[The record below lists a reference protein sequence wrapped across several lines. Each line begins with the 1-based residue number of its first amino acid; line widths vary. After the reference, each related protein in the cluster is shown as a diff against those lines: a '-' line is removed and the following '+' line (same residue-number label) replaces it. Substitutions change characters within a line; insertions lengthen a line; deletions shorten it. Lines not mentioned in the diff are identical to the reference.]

1 MTPQDKVPSGVK
13 LINYYRLKRLSSVVI
28 GSFIIV
34 FGIHLFILPHH
45 IIEGGMLGIGLLTS
59 YITPIPSG
67 VAILLLS
74 LPIYIFTW
82 FYKKSLFWFNMLGV
96 IFISFLLEVIPDFE
110 PPFHIPPLLSA
121 WLGGVMIGTGI
132 GVLLRSHITTDG
144 LDLLAH
150 LLSFK
155 TNMNVGIL
163 IFFLDM
169 LVIFGGMFVLNK
181 TQIVLSL
188 ITISGIGI
196 MTTLVTW
203 SKRH

>member
-1 MTPQDKVPSGVK
+1 
-13 LINYYRLKRLSSVVI
+13 
-28 GSFIIV
+28 
-34 FGIHLFILPHH
+34 
-45 IIEGGMLGIGLLTS
+45 MLGIGLLTS

-163 IFFLDM
+163 IFFPGYAGHIRRHVCFEQNSNRAVPHYHLGNWHNDNTRN
-169 LVIFGGMFVLNK
+169 LEQTALTGSPPSSAKGGGNAAPVYNK
-181 TQIVLSL
+181 IAVFTPLKQAFMYPDRRL
-188 ITISGIGI
+188 
-196 MTTLVTW
+196 
-203 SKRH
+203 